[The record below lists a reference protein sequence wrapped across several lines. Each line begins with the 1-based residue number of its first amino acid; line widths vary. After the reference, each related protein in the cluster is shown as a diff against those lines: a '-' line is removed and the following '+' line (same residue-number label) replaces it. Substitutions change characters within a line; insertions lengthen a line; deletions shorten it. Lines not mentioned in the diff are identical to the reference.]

1 MENIKTQNN
10 LNLNKFFN
18 DIKLKK
24 QYVKKLR
31 NKIDLLIFLKKNYK
45 NLSLLIS
52 NKNYIKE
59 DLLITYIIDIT
70 FSRTNTLLH
79 VMDFSG
85 NLKLYYSAGLFQYK
99 GKRKKSRYL
108 VFRDMFR
115 VLISKF
121 KFLKLQPLALHLKNV
136 GSAKSWIVKA
146 LKKKL
151 FIKIVKSYDMY
162 PHNGCRKRKIRRK

>member
-1 MENIKTQNN
+1 
-10 LNLNKFFN
+10 
-18 DIKLKK
+18 
-24 QYVKKLR
+24 
-31 NKIDLLIFLKKNYK
+31 
-45 NLSLLIS
+45 
-52 NKNYIKE
+52 
-59 DLLITYIIDIT
+59 
-70 FSRTNTLLH
+70 
-79 VMDFSG
+79 MDFSG